1 MSLPARQ
8 TSAYFAAFFVLGAT
22 MASLGPTLPYLARKH
37 RRNHRTAWGCSSRC
51 ALVATCLAPCSVGVS
66 TTACPAIACW
76 ALPSL
81 SARLV
86 WPSFP
91 QISSFTLIIAIMLLI
106 GLSEAT
112 LDVGSNTQLVWVH
125 GARSGPYLNGMFL
138 FAGIGGT
145 LSPLLLSSIG
155 GTWGYRILALVSLP
169 VALWAFFTPSPPR
182 QAHEEHRA
190 GGALSPFL
198 FAIFCLLTFVF
209 IGGEVGFSGWIY
221 SYAYDLGL
229 GTEQTAGMLTSFYW
243 LGITLGRVAAIFIT
257 ARFKPSR
264 IVLANLTGLVIS
276 LGLIL
281 LNPASQTFLWIG
293 SLGFGFFLAPVFPT
307 TFAYLE
313 RKTPITG
320 TAAGSLMGQRQLR
333 RDGLSLGDGTANGK
347 YWPGQHHGH
356 AGGQLW
362 GGAGV
367 VWVGFEASKLLT
379 ATSLARTQRRF
390 QKLRRRSRG

>member
-1 MSLPARQ
+1 MSLSARQ

-22 MASLGPTLPYLARKH
+22 MASLGPTLPYLATNTGATLASLGLLFTLRSGGYLLGSLVSGRLYDRLPGH
-37 RRNHRTAWGCSSRC
+37 RLLGAAIFIG
-51 ALVATCLAPCSVGVS
+51 ALNLAF
-66 TTACPAIACW
+66 I
-76 ALPSL
+76 
-81 SARLV
+81 
-86 WPSFP
+86 P
-91 QISSFTLIIAIMLLI
+91 QISSFVVIITIMLMI
-106 GLSEAT
+106 GLFEAT

-155 GTWGYRILALVSLP
+155 GAWGYRILALVSLP

-182 QAHEEHRA
+182 QAREEQRA
-190 GGALSPFL
+190 GGSLSPFL
-198 FAIFCLLTFVF
+198 FAVFCLLIFVF

-221 SYAYDLGL
+221 SYAYELGL

-243 LGITLGRVAAIFIT
+243 LGITLGRVSAIFIT
-257 ARFKPSR
+257 ARFKPNR

-307 TFAYLE
+307 TFAFLE

-320 TAAGSLMGQRQLR
+320 TAAGVLWASGSFGAMVYPWVMGLQMANIGPVSIMMTLAVSF
-333 RDGLSLGDGTANGK
+333 GLALLLFG
-347 YWPGQHHGH
+347 
-356 AGGQLW
+356 
-362 GGAGV
+362 
-367 VWVGFEASKLLT
+367 WVSK
-379 ATSLARTQRRF
+379 Q
-390 QKLRRRSRG
+390 

>member
-1 MSLPARQ
+1 MSLLTQQ

-22 MASLGPTLPYLARKH
+22 MASLGPTLPYIASNTGATLASLGLLFTLRSGGYLLGSLLSGRLYDRLPGH
-37 RRNHRTAWGCSSRC
+37 RLLGIGIFVG
-51 ALVATCLAPCSVGVS
+51 ALSI
-66 TTACPAIACW
+66 AII
-76 ALPSL
+76 
-81 SARLV
+81 
-86 WPSFP
+86 P
-91 QISSFTLIIAIMLLI
+91 QILSFTIIIALMLLI

-125 GARSGPYLNGMFL
+125 GARSGPYLNGLFL

-155 GTWGYRILALVSLP
+155 GTWGYRILALASLP

-182 QAHEEHRA
+182 QAHEEQRA
-190 GGALSPFL
+190 GGTFSPFL
-198 FAIFCLLTFVF
+198 FTVFCLLTFVF

-221 SYAYDLGL
+221 SYAYKLGL

-243 LGITLGRVAAIFIT
+243 LGITFGRVAAIFIT
-257 ARFKPSR
+257 SRFKPGR

-307 TFAYLE
+307 TFAFLE

-320 TAAGSLMGQRQLR
+320 TAAGVLWASGSFGAMVYPWVMGLQMADIGPVSIMLTLAVSFGVALVLFGWVSRQ
-333 RDGLSLGDGTANGK
+333 
-347 YWPGQHHGH
+347 
-356 AGGQLW
+356 
-362 GGAGV
+362 
-367 VWVGFEASKLLT
+367 
-379 ATSLARTQRRF
+379 
-390 QKLRRRSRG
+390 